1 MNFKIGDIVIPK
13 KNLDVSTIYGGLT
26 LYEGMKKD
34 LYSRSH
40 WVITNIRT
48 DRTGVVEIDLEGT
61 AFTYTPEMLEPLLSL
76 GHLVQLNDDSFALVA
91 KSGYSLCLSGPKNW
105 FPLDCLD
112 KNLTYK
118 DSTIERIY
126 GLSASNMHAWKL
138 ETIGREC
145 IWERKTKKKEMTI
158 AEIEKKLGYSI
169 KVIKED
175 DKEHQF

>member
-1 MNFKIGDIVIPK
+1 MNFKVGDIVIPK
-13 KNLDVSTIYGGLT
+13 KNLNASTIYGELT
-26 LYEGMKKD
+26 LYEGMKKE

-48 DRTGVVEIDLEGT
+48 DRTGVVGIDLEGT

-76 GHLVQLNDDSFALVA
+76 GHLVQFNDDSLAFVA
-91 KSGYSLCLSGPKNW
+91 KSTGELCLSGPKHW

-112 KNLTYK
+112 KNLKYR
-118 DSTIERIY
+118 DSTFLYIKRVY

-138 ETIGREC
+138 ETTGREC

-169 KVIKED
+169 KVIKE
-175 DKEHQF
+175 EEF

>member
-1 MNFKIGDIVIPK
+1 MNFKVGDIVIPK
-13 KNLDVSTIYGGLT
+13 KNLNANTIYGGLT
-26 LYEGMKKD
+26 LYDGMKEE

-76 GHLVQLNDDSFALVA
+76 GHLVQFNDDSLAFVA
-91 KSGYSLCLSGPKNW
+91 ESNYGLCLSGPKNW

-112 KNLTYK
+112 KNLSYG
-118 DSTIERIY
+118 DSTIERVY
-126 GLSASNMHAWKL
+126 GLSTSNMHAWKL
-138 ETIGREC
+138 ETTGRKC
-145 IWERKTKKKEMTI
+145 IWERKTKKREMTI

-169 KVIKED
+169 KVVKE
-175 DKEHQF
+175 EEF